1 MGQIILNEF
10 LDGTNGRPE
19 EFTKQDI
26 LVAIRQA
33 GGREFETYTYDGHR
47 SDPDG
52 FFVDDILDGCIRH
65 NMRIE
70 RNNEGYRRKIFDVLN
85 DTEKG
90 NTTEEK

>member
-1 MGQIILNEF
+1 LGKIILNEF

-19 EFTKQDI
+19 TFTKRDI
-26 LVAIRQA
+26 LTAIHQA

-65 NMRIE
+65 NWRVE
-70 RNNEGYRRKIFDVLN
+70 RSNEGYRRKLVEVLK
-85 DTEKG
+85 DTKG
-90 NTTEEK
+90 